1 MLFSDLIKTNTV
13 KVSNFKVRNDEIQ
26 KSKEQQRIDAN
37 FSKAIGNVKQTVFY
51 LRDVKTESDFKESQ
65 EVLKQIQLMLKIC
78 KSSLEK
84 KFVTNTDV
92 TKIGDLNR
100 NVNRAL
106 ADEWKMYYSSKTSS
120 IKEILSIAKK
130 LSIEKASVLIN
141 EINLVEQW
149 GASVCDIVRMKD
161 AIDES
166 YELIEFFE
174 LNDIVVGFLK
184 KMISQQA
191 SLDDL
196 TVEVKEWIEKE
207 GLQKRIKLSF
217 GQ

>member
-1 MLFSDLIKTNTV
+1 M
-13 KVSNFKVRNDEIQ
+13 
-26 KSKEQQRIDAN
+26 
-37 FSKAIGNVKQTVFY
+37 KQTVFY

-120 IKEILSIAKK
+120 IKEIL
-130 LSIEKASVLIN
+130 LSKT
-141 EINLVEQW
+141 
-149 GASVCDIVRMKD
+149 IV
-161 AIDES
+161 
-166 YELIEFFE
+166 F
-174 LNDIVVGFLK
+174 
-184 KMISQQA
+184 
-191 SLDDL
+191 
-196 TVEVKEWIEKE
+196 VKP
-207 GLQKRIKLSF
+207 F
-217 GQ
+217 